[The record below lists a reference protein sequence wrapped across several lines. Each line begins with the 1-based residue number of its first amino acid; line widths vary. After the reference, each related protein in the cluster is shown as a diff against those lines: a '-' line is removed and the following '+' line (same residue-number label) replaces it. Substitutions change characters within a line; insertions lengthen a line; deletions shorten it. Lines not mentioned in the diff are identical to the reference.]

1 MASPNFLSVTE
12 QVAVHL
18 RDDAT
23 LDNFLFQK
31 ALLPLRASMDLP
43 PAHNGEQIIYLFG
56 STGSGRSHLLQAAC
70 HALPAG
76 DALYLP
82 MEQLLA
88 MPAEE
93 VLAGVESLALVCL
106 DNIEMVAGNAAWEE
120 ALFHLINRTRTS
132 GCRLLFSANNAPR
145 QLGVQLADLQSR
157 LSWGVVFQLPELSDE
172 DKLQILQFRALRRGM
187 QLSDDSARYILARSA
202 RSLGELM
209 ELLEQLDKASMVAQR
224 PLSIP
229 FIKSTLDW

>member
-1 MASPNFLSVTE
+1 MTE
-12 QVAVHL
+12 GAQLPLAVHL

-23 LDNFLFQK
+23 LDNFLFQQ
-31 ALLPLRASMDLP
+31 ALLPLRTSMDLSL
-43 PAHNGEQIIYLFG
+43 ADNGEQTIYLFG

-82 MEQLLA
+82 LEQLAA
-88 MPAEE
+88 MPAGE
-93 VLAGVESLALVCL
+93 VLAGVENLALVCL
-106 DNIEMVAGNAAWEE
+106 DNIEAVTGNAAWEE
-120 ALFHLINRTRTS
+120 ALFHLINRARAS
-132 GCRLLFSANNAPR
+132 DCRLIFSANSAPR

-157 LSWGVVFQLPELSDE
+157 LSWGVVFQLPELGDE
-172 DKLQILQFRALRRGM
+172 DKLQILQFRARRRGM
-187 QLSDDSARYILARSA
+187 QLSDDSARYILARA
-202 RSLGELM
+202 GRSLGELM
-209 ELLEQLDKASMVAQR
+209 DLLEQLDRASMVAQR